1 METKCVEDGSG
12 ISREEGR
19 PEMLVMIFAALLG
32 WALFLWLGALF
43 GTLVPGV
50 VESRTENRY
59 GRGRASITL
68 NDRRT

>member
-1 METKCVEDGSG
+1 
-12 ISREEGR
+12 
-19 PEMLVMIFAALLG
+19 MLVMIFAALLG